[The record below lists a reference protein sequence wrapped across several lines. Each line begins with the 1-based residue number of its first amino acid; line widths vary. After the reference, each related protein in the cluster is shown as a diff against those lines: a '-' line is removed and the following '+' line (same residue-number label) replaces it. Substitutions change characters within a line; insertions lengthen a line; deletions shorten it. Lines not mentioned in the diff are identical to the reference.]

1 VKWASARIDLTGDMA
16 IFTTTIALLPIL
28 RIQTRA
34 EPTIIGALLRLCQL
48 GRNAASLNSP

>member
-28 RIQTRA
+28 RIQTIHP
-34 EPTIIGALLRLCQL
+34 EWV
-48 GRNAASLNSP
+48 